1 MKRLITIITLIMAI
15 ISPCVADSPVFI
27 EKMVNDPNVT
37 VTYISQAML
46 ENKKYKDMM
55 ARLPISSKDAR
66 FEVVQIFNCQSQA
79 SSSVA
84 RDYVNEYVKEK
95 TSESERV
102 NAEYGKILQSK
113 PQLLMK
119 SASGK
124 TNTLI
129 YGFYKFKDS
138 YYFDQIIILMTEN
151 KMTTLIDMPV
161 SGMAPHRYDPQGY
174 EIVYLLKYLMHICR
188 NNINE
193 CS

>member
-84 RDYVNEYVKEK
+84 RDYVNEYVK
-95 TSESERV
+95 
-102 NAEYGKILQSK
+102 
-113 PQLLMK
+113 
-119 SASGK
+119 
-124 TNTLI
+124 
-129 YGFYKFKDS
+129 
-138 YYFDQIIILMTEN
+138 
-151 KMTTLIDMPV
+151 
-161 SGMAPHRYDPQGY
+161 
-174 EIVYLLKYLMHICR
+174 
-188 NNINE
+188 
-193 CS
+193 

>member
-79 SSSVA
+79 PSSVA

-151 KMTTLIDMPV
+151 KMTTLIDMKGYFPV
-161 SGMAPHRYDPQGY
+161 RSLIIG
-174 EIVYLLKYLMHICR
+174 
-188 NNINE
+188 N
-193 CS
+193 